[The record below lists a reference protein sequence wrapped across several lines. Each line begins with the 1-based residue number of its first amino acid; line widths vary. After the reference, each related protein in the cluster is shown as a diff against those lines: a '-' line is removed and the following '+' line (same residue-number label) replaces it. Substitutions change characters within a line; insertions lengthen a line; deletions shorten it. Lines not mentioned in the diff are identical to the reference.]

1 MANKTTISVIMPVFN
16 AEKSLKKSVDSVLD
30 QSFKEL
36 ELIMI
41 DDGSTD
47 SSGKICDDYAL
58 VDKRI
63 KVIHQKNSGVS
74 NARNTGI
81 KVAKGEYIIFLDSDD
96 EMDLNLIEDNLK
108 IIEKYNSDV
117 LIFNFRYSFPDH
129 SIDNEYTQDGVFFGD
144 DKKFFDEKIEKVVEK
159 ELMNAPWNKIIRR
172 DLIQKNKL
180 VFDER
185 FSIFEDAIFSLSVCA
200 NAKTLCIN
208 SKIYHSYNIWET
220 GSLRTRWS
228 ESRFLA
234 MKEYYKL
241 EIKYCKKYK
250 NNHKQ
255 VLFFGSNFCNSLFAY
270 MQLVS
275 VSKELS
281 YQKKREQIKAVCNDN
296 LVRNILLHQKVNRD
310 LGINKKTIRFF
321 VKTKM
326 VGMIILLYKLK
337 HKVR

>member
-16 AEKSLKKSVDSVLD
+16 AEKTLKKSVDSVLD

-81 KVAKGEYIIFLDSDD
+81 RVAKGEYIIFLDSDD

-108 IIEKYNSDV
+108 IIEKYNPDV

-172 DLIQKNKL
+172 GLIQKNKL

-200 NAKTLCIN
+200 NAKTLCVN

-234 MKEYYKL
+234 MKELYKH
-241 EIKYCKKYK
+241 EINYCRKYEK
-250 NNHKQ
+250 NHKQ
-255 VLFFGSNFCNSLFAY
+255 LLFFGKQFSNSLFAY

-275 VSKELS
+275 VSDVLS
-281 YQKKREQIKAVCNDN
+281 YKKKKEQLKTICDDRLVRQIFLQKKFKQG
-296 LVRNILLHQKVNRD
+296 

-321 VKTKM
+321 VKMKM
-326 VGMIILLYKLK
+326 TGMIIFLYKLK
-337 HKVR
+337 HKVK